1 MPYGPD
7 GGAVVNTCYRHPDR
21 PTGLRCARCGRPACP
36 ECLRE
41 AAVGFQCVE
50 CVHAGQRDVRRPT
63 TMAGA
68 TRTGGRPIVTEVLVA
83 LNVVVF
89 AISAVLA
96 QSLFQNQASALFA
109 RLTLFPLAV
118 ADGQWYRLVS
128 SAFLHFG
135 PVHIALNM
143 YALYVL
149 GRELESVLGRGR
161 YVAVYLVSLLGGSA
175 SVMVFQSPFE
185 ASAGASGAVFGVL
198 GGLAVVIFRLKRNP
212 TAVLAVI
219 AINLV
224 FSVAVPNISLSAHLG
239 GLVVGAAATAA
250 IVWAPARSRTP
261 VQVGAL
267 VALSLALVVVIVVRA
282 LSLRAQVGL

>member
-1 MPYGPD
+1 M
-7 GGAVVNTCYRHPDR
+7 
-21 PTGLRCARCGRPACP
+21 
-36 ECLRE
+36 
-41 AAVGFQCVE
+41 GFQCVE
-50 CVHAGQRDVRRPT
+50 CVQAGQRDVRRPT

-68 TRTGGRPIVTEVLVA
+68 TRAGGRPIVTEVLVA
-83 LNVVVF
+83 LNVIIFVV
-89 AISAVLA
+89 SAVLA
-96 QSLFQNQASALFA
+96 RSLFQNQGSALFN
-109 RLTLFPLAV
+109 RLTLFPLGV

-135 PVHIALNM
+135 PVHIGLNM

-161 YVAVYLVSLLGGSA
+161 YAAVYAVSLLGGSA
-175 SVMVFQSPFE
+175 SVMAFQSPLE

-219 AINLV
+219 AINIV
-224 FSVAVPNISLSAHLG
+224 FSIAVPNISLSAHLG
-239 GLVVGAAATAA
+239 GLVVGAVATAA
-250 IVWAPARSRTP
+250 IVWAPARNRTA

-267 VALSLALVVVIVVRA
+267 AALSLALVVAIVLRV
-282 LSLRAQVGL
+282 LSLRAQIGL